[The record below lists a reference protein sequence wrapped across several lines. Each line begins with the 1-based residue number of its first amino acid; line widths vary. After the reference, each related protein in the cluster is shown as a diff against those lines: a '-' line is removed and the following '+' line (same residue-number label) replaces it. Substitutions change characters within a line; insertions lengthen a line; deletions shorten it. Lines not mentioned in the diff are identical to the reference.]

1 MSAFESILPVVVL
14 DSAGSAAPLGAA
26 LLAAGI
32 HQVEVTLRTP
42 AALDALR
49 VLSAEPRL
57 RVGAGT
63 VLSAAQFDEAVDA
76 GARFVVCPGL
86 IEEVVERARE
96 RDVPVVPGIA
106 TATELARARS
116 LGLRT
121 VKFFPAESLGGVAAI
136 AALASVFP
144 DMSFVPTGGI
154 GADSAAGYLAQP
166 SVVAVGGSWM
176 VPRAALAAGDF
187 ATVERLCREAVA
199 AAS

>member
-1 MSAFESILPVVVL
+1 MTPFEKILPVVVL
-14 DSAGSAAPLGAA
+14 DSVAAAEPLGAA

-42 AALDALR
+42 AALEAIRILA
-49 VLSAEPRL
+49 AEPRL

-63 VLSAAQFDEAVDA
+63 VLDGAQLDATVDA
-76 GARFVVCPGL
+76 GAAFVVSPGL
-86 IEEVVERARE
+86 IEEVVERGRE
-96 RDVPVVPGIA
+96 RGIPVVPGIA

-121 VKFFPAESLGGVAAI
+121 VKFFPAEPLGGPAAI

-144 DMSFVPTGGI
+144 EMSFVPTGGI
-154 GADSAAGYLAQP
+154 GPRSAAGYLALP
-166 SVVAVGGSWM
+166 AVVAVGGSWM
-176 VPRAALAAGDF
+176 VPRPALASGDF
-187 ATVERLCREAVA
+187 GAVERLSREAVA